1 MQKYF
6 QNVYMI
12 WFLMSLENISYDQI
26 LMKKITQ
33 ALNENF
39 GPVNKKAKTESWLM
53 IGAQFCARV

>member
-1 MQKYF
+1 
-6 QNVYMI
+6 
-12 WFLMSLENISYDQI
+12 MSLENISYDQI